1 MLIPLR
7 NYSNYSI
14 CESNIK
20 IQDLVDFAI
29 DKDLT
34 AIALTDYK
42 LLSGVLEFSTKLQKK
57 GIQPIIGIDIDFI
70 TSMGNL
76 CRLTL
81 IAKNQDGYKNLC
93 TLSTKINTEN
103 NFTLSIDNID
113 EYSNGNILILGG
125 LYSYFY
131 ELSIN
136 EKNLK
141 EAKVEIKK
149 LKNIFNNDIFFEYD
163 YNLNNSLLNQI
174 SIDLKILTF
183 LSSFSFYKNDHDFK
197 SMQILHCVKNGEYLQ
212 NSSFKITNNY
222 SLNYK
227 EVISDNKYTI
237 LKENCQLI
245 ANKIQFLLEEKP
257 ISLPNFTSD
266 LNNNEDKELI
276 KQARSGLDLRLKKI
290 FKNVGIE
297 EFNQKSKSYRDRLEY
312 ELNVITNMKFSG
324 YFLIVSDFIR
334 WAKSQSIPV
343 GPGRGSGAGS
353 IVAWSLLIT
362 DVDPIQYGLLFERF
376 LNPDRVSMPDFDID
390 FCKSRRDEVIEY
402 VQNKYGYQNVAQIIT
417 FGTMISRGI
426 LKDIGRVEGIPYS
439 EVERLVN
446 KIPYNPVHPLSITEL
461 KNNHS
466 EQLGELANSEM
477 MDKAESME
485 GALRNVSTHAA
496 GIIIS
501 SERLYGN
508 IPLFKDE
515 GSEIM
520 ATQFNMKDCEK
531 AGLLKFD
538 FLGLANLTIIDETL
552 KLIKTNHKIDI
563 DLNEIPFDDHKTF
576 ELLSKGLTCGVFQ
589 VESAAMIDTLVK
601 LKPTNLE
608 EIIAVL
614 ALNRPGPMQFIDSFI
629 KRKKGLETIEYDH
642 PLLEPILKETFGIIV
657 YQEQIMKIA
666 QVISGYS
673 LGQADLLRRAIGK
686 KIKSELLAQ
695 KEGFVKGALN
705 KKIKQADAEK
715 LFSLIEKFAEYGFN
729 KSHAA
734 AYAFITYYTAYLKA
748 HFPLEFYC
756 ELLNNSINNTDKIF
770 IILNEIASQDIS
782 IASPD
787 INYSD
792 YKFTVS
798 NNKIIYGLSALKG
811 VGEESMKELL
821 DERRKNGL
829 YKSISDFN
837 TRLSRSVLNKR
848 QIEKLILANTF
859 KSIDEDQS
867 KLFANVEYIIQK
879 KDNSLL
885 FEETSDNSYFL
896 NKKYNKINYI
906 DAEFESFGFLYS
918 QQKQISVLNK
928 VNKTSFKEVTENKIE
943 LDDNFFFYVI
953 KVQYK
958 TTKNG
963 KRYIFL
969 NVFNESGFFELR
981 IFNDAIDAKSLHA
994 NYIKCKIK
1002 TLIKNDFFNVNVD
1015 NLIILKEVEIL
1026 NQINYFSYD
1035 DLFNFDNENEL
1046 GNLKL
1051 VKSDKIFSLLIN

>member
-20 IQDLVDFAI
+20 IQDIVDFAN
-29 DKDLT
+29 DKNLI

-57 GIQPIIGIDIDFI
+57 GIQPIIGIDVDYI
-70 TSMGNL
+70 TSLGHQ

-81 IAKNQDGYKNLC
+81 IAKNQDGYKNLNI
-93 TLSTKINTEN
+93 LSTKINTES
-103 NFTLSIDNID
+103 NFNLSISNIA
-113 EYSNGNILILGG
+113 EFSNGNILILGG

-136 EKNLK
+136 KKNLK
-141 EAKVEIKK
+141 NANLEIQQ
-149 LKNIFNNDIFFEYD
+149 LKSIFKNDIFFEYD
-163 YNLNNSLLNQI
+163 LNLDNSLLNEI
-174 SIDLKILTF
+174 SKELKISSF
-183 LSSFSFYKNDHDFK
+183 LSSFSFYKNHHDFK
-197 SMQILHCVKNGEYLQ
+197 SMQILHCLKNGEYLQ
-212 NSSFKITNNY
+212 NSSFKIKNKY
-222 SLNYK
+222 SLNDK
-227 EVISDNKYTI
+227 ELFSNKTYSDLI
-237 LKENCQLI
+237 ENSKLI
-245 ANKIQFLLEEKP
+245 VNKIQFSLEEKP
-257 ISLPNFTSD
+257 ISLPNFSSD
-266 LNNNEDKELI
+266 PNTNEDKELI
-276 KQARSGLDLRLKKI
+276 QQSRSGLDLRLKKI
-290 FKNVGIE
+290 FKNVAIE
-297 EFNQKSKSYRDRLEY
+297 EFNIKSKIYRDRLEY
-312 ELNVITNMKFSG
+312 ELNVIINMKFSG

-334 WAKSQSIPV
+334 WAKTQSIPV

-402 VQNKYGYQNVAQIIT
+402 VQKKYGYQNVAQIIT

-446 KIPYNPVHPLSITEL
+446 KIPYNPVHPLSISEL

-501 SERLYGN
+501 SEKLYGN
-508 IPLFKDE
+508 IPLFKDQ

-552 KLIKTNHKIDI
+552 KLIKKNYQIEI
-563 DLNEIPFDDHKTF
+563 ELNEISFNDFKTF
-576 ELLSKGLTCGVFQ
+576 EILSKGLTCGIFQ
-589 VESAAMIDTLVK
+589 VESAGMIDTLVK

-629 KRKKGLETIEYDH
+629 KRKKGLEVIEYDH
-642 PLLEPILKETFGIIV
+642 PLLEPILKETYGIIV

-695 KEGFVKGALN
+695 KNSFVKGALN
-705 KKIKQADAEK
+705 KKIKQSDAEK

-748 HFPLEFYC
+748 HYPLEFYC

-770 IILNEIASQDIS
+770 IILNELSSQDIS
-782 IASPD
+782 VSPPD

-792 YKFTVS
+792 FKFTVK
-798 NNKIIYGLSALKG
+798 NGEIFYGLSALKG

-821 DERRKNGL
+821 DERNKNGL

-837 TRLSRSVLNKR
+837 NRLSRSVLNKR
-848 QIEKLILANTF
+848 QIEKLILANAF
-859 KSIDEDQS
+859 KSIDKDQS
-867 KLFANVEYIIQK
+867 KLFANVEHIIQK

-885 FEETSDNSYFL
+885 FKETNDNSYFL
-896 NKKYNKINYI
+896 NKRYEKINYI
-906 DAEFESFGFLYS
+906 NAEFESFGFLYS

-928 VNKTSFKEVTENKIE
+928 VNKSSFKEVIDNKIE
-943 LDDNFFFYVI
+943 FENNFFFYVI

-981 IFNDAIDAKSLHA
+981 VFNDSIDAKSLHA

-1002 TLIKNDFFNVNVD
+1002 TQIKNDFFNVNID
-1015 NLIILKEVEIL
+1015 NLIVLKEEDIL
-1026 NQINYFSYD
+1026 SQISYFSYD
-1035 DLFNFDNENEL
+1035 DLLNFDNQSEM
-1046 GNLKL
+1046 GSVKL
-1051 VKSDKIFSLLIN
+1051 IKSDKVFSLSLN

>member
-20 IQDLVDFAI
+20 IQDIVDFAN
-29 DKDLT
+29 DKNLI

-57 GIQPIIGIDIDFI
+57 GIQPIIGIDVDYI
-70 TSMGNL
+70 TSLGHQ

-81 IAKNQDGYKNLC
+81 IAKNQDGYKNLNI
-93 TLSTKINTEN
+93 LSTKINTES
-103 NFTLSIDNID
+103 NFNLSISNIA
-113 EYSNGNILILGG
+113 EFSNGNILILGG

-136 EKNLK
+136 KKNLK
-141 EAKVEIKK
+141 NANLEIQQ
-149 LKNIFNNDIFFEYD
+149 LKSIFKNDIFFEYD
-163 YNLNNSLLNQI
+163 LNLDNSLLNEI
-174 SIDLKILTF
+174 SKELKISSF
-183 LSSFSFYKNDHDFK
+183 LSSFSFYKNHHDFK
-197 SMQILHCVKNGEYLQ
+197 SMQILHCLKNGEYLQ
-212 NSSFKITNNY
+212 NSSFKIKNKY
-222 SLNYK
+222 SLNDK
-227 EVISDNKYTI
+227 ELFSNKTYLDLI
-237 LKENCQLI
+237 ENSKLI
-245 ANKIQFLLEEKP
+245 VNKIQFSLEEKP
-257 ISLPNFTSD
+257 ISLPNFSSD
-266 LNNNEDKELI
+266 PNTNEDKELI
-276 KQARSGLDLRLKKI
+276 QQSRSGLDLRLKKI
-290 FKNVGIE
+290 FKNVAIE
-297 EFNQKSKSYRDRLEY
+297 EFNIKSKIYRDRLEY
-312 ELNVITNMKFSG
+312 ELNVIINMKFSG

-334 WAKSQSIPV
+334 WAKTQSIPV

-402 VQNKYGYQNVAQIIT
+402 VQKKYGYQNVAQIIT

-446 KIPYNPVHPLSITEL
+446 KIPYNPVHPLSISEL

-501 SERLYGN
+501 SEKLYGN
-508 IPLFKDE
+508 IPLFKDQ

-552 KLIKTNHKIDI
+552 KLIKKNYQIEI
-563 DLNEIPFDDHKTF
+563 ELNEISFNDFKTF
-576 ELLSKGLTCGVFQ
+576 EILSKGLTCGIFQ
-589 VESAAMIDTLVK
+589 VESAGMIDTLVK

-629 KRKKGLETIEYDH
+629 KRKKGLEVIEYDH
-642 PLLEPILKETFGIIV
+642 PLLEPILKETYGIIV

-695 KEGFVKGALN
+695 KNSFVKGALN
-705 KKIKQADAEK
+705 KKIKQSDAEK

-748 HFPLEFYC
+748 HYPLEFYC

-770 IILNEIASQDIS
+770 IILNELSSQDIS
-782 IASPD
+782 VSPPD

-792 YKFTVS
+792 FKFTVK
-798 NNKIIYGLSALKG
+798 NGEIFYGLSALKG

-821 DERRKNGL
+821 DERNKNGL

-837 TRLSRSVLNKR
+837 NRLSRSVLNKR
-848 QIEKLILANTF
+848 QIEKLILANAF
-859 KSIDEDQS
+859 KSIDKDQS
-867 KLFANVEYIIQK
+867 KLFANVEHIIQK

-885 FEETSDNSYFL
+885 FKETNDNSYFL
-896 NKKYNKINYI
+896 NKRYEKINYI
-906 DAEFESFGFLYS
+906 NAEFESFGFLYS

-928 VNKTSFKEVTENKIE
+928 VNKSSFKEVIDNKIE
-943 LDDNFFFYVI
+943 FENNFFFYVI

-981 IFNDAIDAKSLHA
+981 VFNDSIDAKSLHA

-1002 TLIKNDFFNVNVD
+1002 TQIKNDFFNVNID
-1015 NLIILKEVEIL
+1015 NLMVLKEEDIL
-1026 NQINYFSYD
+1026 SQISYFSYD
-1035 DLFNFDNENEL
+1035 DLLNFDNQSEM
-1046 GNLKL
+1046 GSVKL
-1051 VKSDKIFSLLIN
+1051 IKSDKVFSLSLN

>member
-20 IQDLVDFAI
+20 IQDIVDFAN
-29 DKDLT
+29 DKNLI

-57 GIQPIIGIDIDFI
+57 GIQPIIGIDVDYI
-70 TSMGNL
+70 TSLGHQ

-81 IAKNQDGYKNLC
+81 IAKNQDGYKNLNI
-93 TLSTKINTEN
+93 LSTKINTES
-103 NFTLSIDNID
+103 NFNLSISNIA
-113 EYSNGNILILGG
+113 EFSNGNILILGG

-136 EKNLK
+136 KKNLK
-141 EAKVEIKK
+141 NANLEIQQ
-149 LKNIFNNDIFFEYD
+149 LKSIFINDIFFEYD
-163 YNLNNSLLNQI
+163 LNLDNSLLNEI
-174 SIDLKILTF
+174 SKELKISSF
-183 LSSFSFYKNDHDFK
+183 LSSFSFYKNLHDFK
-197 SMQILHCVKNGEYLQ
+197 SMQILHCLKNGEYLQ
-212 NSSFKITNNY
+212 NSSFKIKNKY
-222 SLNYK
+222 SLNDK
-227 EVISDNKYTI
+227 ELFSNKTYSDLI
-237 LKENCQLI
+237 ENSKLI
-245 ANKIQFLLEEKP
+245 VNKIQFFLEEKP
-257 ISLPNFTSD
+257 ISLPNFSSD
-266 LNNNEDKELI
+266 PNTNEDKELI
-276 KQARSGLDLRLKKI
+276 QQSRSGLDLRLKKI
-290 FKNVGIE
+290 FKNVAIE
-297 EFNQKSKSYRDRLEY
+297 EFNIKSKIYRDRLEY
-312 ELNVITNMKFSG
+312 ELNVIINMKFSG

-334 WAKSQSIPV
+334 WAKTQSIPV

-402 VQNKYGYQNVAQIIT
+402 VQKKYGYQNVAQIIT

-446 KIPYNPVHPLSITEL
+446 KIPYNPVHPLSISEL

-501 SERLYGN
+501 SEKLYGN
-508 IPLFKDE
+508 IPLFKDQ

-552 KLIKTNHKIDI
+552 KLIKKNHQIEI
-563 DLNEIPFDDHKTF
+563 ELNEISFNDFKTF
-576 ELLSKGLTCGVFQ
+576 EILSKGLTCGIFQ
-589 VESAAMIDTLVK
+589 VESAGMIDTLVK

-629 KRKKGLETIEYDH
+629 KRKKGLEVIEYDH
-642 PLLEPILKETFGIIV
+642 PLLEPILKETYGIIV

-695 KEGFVKGALN
+695 KNSFVKGALN
-705 KKIKQADAEK
+705 KKIKQSDAEK

-748 HFPLEFYC
+748 HYPLEFYC

-770 IILNEIASQDIS
+770 IILNELSSQDIS
-782 IASPD
+782 VSPPD

-792 YKFTVS
+792 FKFTVK
-798 NNKIIYGLSALKG
+798 NGEIFYGLSALKG

-821 DERRKNGL
+821 DERNKNGL

-837 TRLSRSVLNKR
+837 NRLSRSVLNKR
-848 QIEKLILANTF
+848 QIEKLILANAF
-859 KSIDEDQS
+859 KSIDKDQS
-867 KLFANVEYIIQK
+867 KLFANVEHIIQK

-885 FEETSDNSYFL
+885 FKETNDNSYFL
-896 NKKYNKINYI
+896 NKKYEKINYI
-906 DAEFESFGFLYS
+906 NAEFESFGFLYS

-928 VNKTSFKEVTENKIE
+928 VNKSSFKEVIDNKIE
-943 LDDNFFFYVI
+943 FENNFFFYVI

-981 IFNDAIDAKSLHA
+981 VFNDSIDAKSLHA

-1002 TLIKNDFFNVNVD
+1002 TQIKNDFFNVNID
-1015 NLIILKEVEIL
+1015 NLMVLKEEDIL
-1026 NQINYFSYD
+1026 SQISYFSYD
-1035 DLFNFDNENEL
+1035 DLLNFDNQSEM
-1046 GNLKL
+1046 GSVKL
-1051 VKSDKIFSLLIN
+1051 IKSNKVFSLSLN

>member
-20 IQDLVDFAI
+20 IQDIVDFAN
-29 DKDLT
+29 DKNLI

-57 GIQPIIGIDIDFI
+57 GIQPIIGIDVDYI
-70 TSMGNL
+70 TSLGHQ

-81 IAKNQDGYKNLC
+81 IAKNQDGYKNLNI
-93 TLSTKINTEN
+93 LSTKINTES
-103 NFTLSIDNID
+103 NFNLSISNIA
-113 EYSNGNILILGG
+113 EFSNGNILILGG

-136 EKNLK
+136 KKNLK
-141 EAKVEIKK
+141 NANLEIQQ
-149 LKNIFNNDIFFEYD
+149 LKSIFVNDIFFEYD
-163 YNLNNSLLNQI
+163 LNLDNSLLNEI
-174 SIDLKILTF
+174 SKELKISSF
-183 LSSFSFYKNDHDFK
+183 LSSFSFYKNLHDFK
-197 SMQILHCVKNGEYLQ
+197 SMKILHCLKNGEYLQ
-212 NSSFKITNNY
+212 NSSFKIKNKY
-222 SLNYK
+222 SLNDK
-227 EVISDNKYTI
+227 ELFSNKTYSDLI
-237 LKENCQLI
+237 ENSKLI
-245 ANKIQFLLEEKP
+245 VNKIQFFLEEKP
-257 ISLPNFTSD
+257 ISLPNFSSD
-266 LNNNEDKELI
+266 PNTNEDKELI
-276 KQARSGLDLRLKKI
+276 QQSRSGLDLRLKKI
-290 FKNVGIE
+290 FKNVAIE
-297 EFNQKSKSYRDRLEY
+297 EFNIKSKIYRDRLEY
-312 ELNVITNMKFSG
+312 ELNVIINMKFSG

-334 WAKSQSIPV
+334 WAKTQSIPV

-402 VQNKYGYQNVAQIIT
+402 VQKKYGYQNVAQIIT

-446 KIPYNPVHPLSITEL
+446 KIPYNPVHPLSISEL

-501 SERLYGN
+501 SEKLYGN
-508 IPLFKDE
+508 IPLFKDQ

-552 KLIKTNHKIDI
+552 KLIKINHQIDI
-563 DLNEIPFDDHKTF
+563 ELNEIPFNDLKTF
-576 ELLSKGLTCGVFQ
+576 EILSKGLTCGVFQ
-589 VESAAMIDTLVK
+589 VESASMVDTLVK

-629 KRKKGLETIEYDH
+629 KRKKGLEVIEYDH

-705 KKIKQADAEK
+705 KKIKQSDAEK

-748 HFPLEFYC
+748 HYPLEFYC

-770 IILNEIASQDIS
+770 IILNELSSQNILVS
-782 IASPD
+782 PPD

-792 YKFTVS
+792 FKFSV
-798 NNKIIYGLSALKG
+798 NNGEIFYGLSALKG

-821 DERRKNGL
+821 DERKKNGI

-837 TRLSRSVLNKR
+837 NRLSRSVLNKR
-848 QIEKLILANTF
+848 QIEKLILANAF
-859 KSIDEDQS
+859 KSIDKDQS

-879 KDNSLL
+879 KENSLL
-885 FEETSDNSYFL
+885 FKETNDNSYFL
-896 NKKYNKINYI
+896 NKRYDKINYI
-906 DAEFESFGFLYS
+906 NAEFESFGFLYS
-918 QQKQISVLNK
+918 QQKQISILNK
-928 VNKTSFKEVTENKIE
+928 VNKSSFKEVIDNKIE
-943 LDDNFFFYVI
+943 FEDSFFFYVI

-981 IFNDAIDAKSLHA
+981 VFNDSIDAKSLHA

-1002 TLIKNDFFNVNVD
+1002 TQIKNDFFNVNVD
-1015 NLIILKEVEIL
+1015 NLIVLKEDDIL
-1026 NQINYFSYD
+1026 SQISYFSYD
-1035 DLFNFDNENEL
+1035 DLINFDNQNEI
-1046 GNLKL
+1046 GNVKL
-1051 VKSDKIFSLLIN
+1051 IKSDKVFSLSLN